1 MQLAQSQISLGE
13 QPVELATMVSRMI
26 YKRTSPKY
34 YTASC
39 APKFELTHEIV
50 RWQSSSKHEGILK
63 ANTSD
68 MLFGSSAE

>member
-50 RWQSSSKHEGILK
+50 R
-63 ANTSD
+63 
-68 MLFGSSAE
+68 